1 MIYYWKIDY
10 EETRGNYDK
19 AREVLA
25 ELQNQESIPPSSF
38 LKIPN
43 FS

>member
-1 MIYYWKIDY
+1 MPQSNSFIMIYYWKIDY

-25 ELQNQESIPPSSF
+25 EL
-38 LKIPN
+38 
-43 FS
+43 